1 MKNFNFLQIFGF
13 TVEIFAFIA
22 LIISLITDGPRGMLY
37 LLFLIGVLL
46 VTIGNLIK
54 RNRK

>member
-22 LIISLITDGPRGMLY
+22 LIISLITDSPRGMLY